1 MKPISLYQTQA
12 LFRVLL
18 DSAAAPGKIFTAP
31 CHGEG
36 NGLILDI
43 CDTLFDH
50 EVTFS
55 VVGTEVNEDFIQAVI
70 LLTGAVYVESC
81 DAEYVIVMG
90 GDSDGALENVR
101 RGTLEY
107 PETGATIIYST
118 QDLCTPSGSNF
129 TVSGPGI
136 KTPFITS
143 VHGVARQELTLLRD
157 INQGYPRGVDTLFC
171 DGTAV
176 VTLPRTTKIEFHERS

>member
-12 LFRVLL
+12 VFRVLL
-18 DSAAAPGKIFTAP
+18 DSAAAPGKFFTAP
-31 CHGEG
+31 RYDEG

-43 CDTLFDH
+43 CDTLLDH

-55 VVGTEVNEDFIQAVI
+55 VVGTEVNEDFIQDVI
-70 LLTGAVYVESC
+70 LLTGAVYVEAC
-81 DAEYVIVMG
+81 DADYVIVVG

-107 PETGATIIYST
+107 PETGATVIYST
-118 QDLCTPSGSNF
+118 QDLCTPTGIDF

-136 KTPFITS
+136 KTPFIAS
-143 VHGVARQELTLLRD
+143 VHGVARAELTLIRD
-157 INQGYPRGVDTLFC
+157 INQGYPRGIDTIFC

-176 VTLPRTTKIEFHERS
+176 VTLPRTTKIEFQERS